1 MDSTFDGAGFQMSE
15 DHYQFEELVSAF
27 EARLPGFDREWFKRV
42 ALPAFERCETV
53 LYLRRGVFADT

>member
-1 MDSTFDGAGFQMSE
+1 MSE

-42 ALPAFERCETV
+42 ALPAFERCKTV